1 MTHRSSRVLTLAGG
15 LVGAVLFAYAVERA
29 GTGEIVDGV
38 RRVGWGLLAI
48 LALAGA
54 RFVVRAEC
62 WRLCM
67 PPSTR
72 LTRTQAF
79 AAFLAG
85 DAVGS
90 VTPLGLLA
98 SEPTKIFLT
107 RHHLATRESVSS
119 LALENLVYAASV
131 IAMVGVG
138 VAVLL
143 ATVALPPPLLWTSVS
158 ILAALGIVAV
168 VGLRLLRGT
177 WDEER
182 GARPRWRERVA
193 SVRVAVLGFS
203 ADSPGRLWR
212 IFALDLV
219 FHALAVLEVYVTL
232 QWLVGGRAV
241 TLAEAI
247 VFESLD
253 RLVIVLFK
261 FVPFR
266 IGVDEA
272 LSGALASV
280 LAFDPAAGVAL
291 AVVRKIRNLF
301 WSGVGLA
308 IVAAHPS
315 RVGAVGK
322 VEELEKWKTGKVQRA
337 DSFCYGSI
345 SNNTNDGSPRKRSRA
360 SALTASAR
368 EPSPRIVQRRAAM
381 A

>member
-1 MTHRSSRVLTLAGG
+1 VRSAYHTPMTPRSSRLVTLAGG
-15 LVGAVLFAYAVERA
+15 LAGAALFAYAVQRA
-29 GTGEIVDGV
+29 GTAEIVDGI
-38 RRVGWGLLAI
+38 RRVGWGLVAI
-48 LALAGA
+48 LGLAGI

-72 LTRTQAF
+72 LTRMQAL

-85 DAVGS
+85 DAVGN

-98 SEPTKIFLT
+98 SEPTKVFLT

-131 IAMVGVG
+131 LTMVGVG
-138 VAVLL
+138 VIVLL
-143 ATVALPPPLLWTSVS
+143 GTVALPPSLLWLAVG
-158 ILAALGIVAV
+158 ILAALGVAAL

-182 GARPRWRERVA
+182 GVRPRWRERLA
-193 SVRVAVLGFS
+193 GVRMAVVGAS
-203 ADSPGRLWR
+203 ADDRQRVWLV
-212 IFALDLV
+212 FALDLL
-219 FHALAVLEVYVTL
+219 FHVLAVAEVFVTL
-232 QWLVGGRAV
+232 QWLLGGRTV
-241 TLAEAI
+241 TVAEAI

-280 LAFDPAAGVAL
+280 LAIDPAAGVAL
-291 AVVRKIRNLF
+291 AVVRKVRNLF
-301 WSGVGLA
+301 WSGLGLA
-308 IVAAHPS
+308 IVVAHPA
-315 RVGAVGK
+315 R
-322 VEELEKWKTGKVQRA
+322 T
-337 DSFCYGSI
+337 
-345 SNNTNDGSPRKRSRA
+345 RSLRFD
-360 SALTASAR
+360 L
-368 EPSPRIVQRRAAM
+368 QQHQ
-381 A
+381 